1 MSDQEWTVSFGPGGR
16 EGIPFP
22 PDPHYT
28 PDTEMVRDHYAADE
42 RLGGEHNPE
51 YAAEFGR
58 WLEKALNV
66 ARAEAWNDGHDSGID
81 RVLSGNLYDPESH
94 PNPYRQEAD

>member
-51 YAAEFGR
+51 YAAEFDR
-58 WLEKALNV
+58 WLEKVLNV
-66 ARAEAWNDGHDSGID
+66 ARAEAWDKG
-81 RVLSGNLYDPESH
+81 YDAGEICAMGAMDEDH
-94 PNPYRQEAD
+94 ECFDNPYREEAD